1 MSEQL
6 AKVVDASVDV
16 IRSINFSNMNP
27 YGAAAFA
34 TVGVAMCM
42 AYAYGQHEKYKYGG
56 RSYGPVKDV
65 TYKHKESR
73 QPYLS

>member
-56 RSYGPVKDV
+56 RTYGHVKDV
-65 TYKHKESR
+65 PYSRKEYR
-73 QPYLS
+73 QSYVS